1 MGDSH
6 LQLRILDERR
16 AYSPLRCLKAGW
28 DFLRRWPV
36 LPVVVLGTLIILTIF
51 ASQIAPHSFRET
63 DLRQRNRPPIW
74 MEDGGSE
81 RILGGD
87 VVGRD
92 ILSRLIHGARVSVMV
107 AGISLVTGAI
117 FGTALG
123 LIAGYYGGLIDEV
136 LMRFVDIWFSIPF
149 ILFALVVVLAFD
161 PSLKVVLVLLGIL
174 AWSAFVRN
182 IRAEVLLLKTTE
194 YVAAARVSGAST
206 LRIMLKHLLPGV
218 FNTVMVLASLR
229 VGQLIL
235 AEASLSF
242 LGAGIP
248 SPIPAWGVMVADGRN
263 YLDTAWWVST
273 FPGLAILLT
282 VMSFNFLGD
291 WLRDKLDPRLRQ
303 VS

>member
-74 MEDGGSE
+74 MEGGGSE

-123 LIAGYYGGLIDEV
+123 LIA
-136 LMRFVDIWFSIPF
+136 
-149 ILFALVVVLAFD
+149 
-161 PSLKVVLVLLGIL
+161 
-174 AWSAFVRN
+174 RN
-182 IRAEVLLLKTTE
+182 RENTAAEIEGRGAVQDAE
-194 YVAAARVSGAST
+194 PAHAREAARRTRAARRRALRARAAMNST
-206 LRIMLKHLLPGV
+206 R
-218 FNTVMVLASLR
+218 
-229 VGQLIL
+229 
-235 AEASLSF
+235 
-242 LGAGIP
+242 
-248 SPIPAWGVMVADGRN
+248 
-263 YLDTAWWVST
+263 
-273 FPGLAILLT
+273 
-282 VMSFNFLGD
+282 
-291 WLRDKLDPRLRQ
+291 
-303 VS
+303 

>member
-1 MGDSH
+1 MVDFYA
-6 LQLRILDERR
+6 QMRTPAVKRV
-16 AYSPLRCLKAGW
+16 YSPFKASW
-28 DFLRRWPV
+28 DFVRRWPV
-36 LPVVVLGTLIILTIF
+36 LPGMVLGVLVFVTIF
-51 ASQIAPHSFRET
+51 ASQVAPHSFRET
-63 DLRQRNRPPIW
+63 DLRQRNKPPIW
-74 MEDGGSE
+74 LEGGSSE

-92 ILSRLIHGARVSVMV
+92 ILSRLIHGARVTVMV
-107 AGISLVTGAI
+107 AGISLVSGAI
-117 FGTALG
+117 FGTAIG

-136 LMRFVDIWFSIPF
+136 LMRIVDIWFSIPF
-149 ILFALVVVLAFD
+149 ILFALVVVLSFE
-161 PSLKVVLVLLGIL
+161 PSLQVVLIMLAIL

-194 YVAAARVSGAST
+194 YVAASRVAGAST
-206 LRIMLKHLLPGV
+206 LRIMFRHMLPGV
-218 FNTVMVLASLR
+218 FNTILVLASLR

-248 SPIPAWGVMVADGRN
+248 APTPAWGVMVADGRN
-263 YLDTAWWVST
+263 YLDSAWWVST
-273 FPGLAILLT
+273 FPGIAIGLT

-303 VS
+303 VA